1 MGRTRVPTGWN
12 DCRGTV
18 LSHPYFIAVLGLL
31 MMTIGARRFVTGV
44 SFEAQLGSLAVEVV
58 NIVFGQS
65 VYDARYDLGLVFA
78 RCRVPCVLELT
89 IRVSQL

>member
-1 MGRTRVPTGWN
+1 MARTRVRSGWH

-44 SFEAQLGSLAVEVV
+44 SFEAQLGSLGVEIV
-58 NIVFGQS
+58 NIIFS
-65 VYDARYDLGLVFA
+65 SPVYDARYDLGLVVA
-78 RCRVPCVLELT
+78 RRRVQCVLELSSHF
-89 IRVSQL
+89 SQL